1 METFYLNL
9 NVSAEKDVRL
19 YIEAIISDYLFANW
33 SKFEFVLWNNHTLWI
48 DNYKFQILDKGEIDD
63 NYYLK
68 FIGDVEL
75 FYLLKQMT
83 IKNNIYD
90 YELTMDIG
98 DITKKLQLCDINDT
112 LERYFCYIIAQ
123 KTPIFN
129 DIDIKY
135 WNNKTDNKDIDKNY
149 NNYESELVI
158 NYFFTI
164 HFITDY
170 TLDLNNS
177 VYIKIDVYNYII
189 KHGEIYKYLQK
200 LLSEVEIMPITEIYN
215 QMNKLNMIEYFNLNN
230 EHQSNPVMCT
240 IIEPPANACKLS
252 ITEFN
257 IIMFISA
264 VFIGFFSYKIFSRN
278 GI

>member
-1 METFYLNL
+1 METFHLNL

-19 YIEAIISDYLFANW
+19 YIEAIILDYLFANW
-33 SKFEFVLWNNHTLWI
+33 SKYEFAQWNNHTLWI
-48 DNYKFQILDKGEIDD
+48 DNYKFEVLEID
-63 NYYLK
+63 NNFYLK

-90 YELTMDIG
+90 YELTTDIG

-135 WNNKTDNKDIDKNY
+135 WNNKTDNNDIDKNY
-149 NNYESELVI
+149 NNYESKLVI
-158 NYFFTI
+158 NDFFTI

-170 TLDLNNS
+170 TQDLNNS
-177 VYIKIDVYNYII
+177 VYIKMDVHDYII
-189 KHGEIYKYLQK
+189 KHGEIYKYLQE
-200 LLSEVEIMPITEIYN
+200 LLSKVKIMPITEIHN
-215 QMNKLNMIEYFNLNN
+215 QMNKINMIECFNLNHN
-230 EHQSNPVMCT
+230 HESNPIMHTV
-240 IIEPPANACKLS
+240 IEPPTNTYKLS
-252 ITEFN
+252 MSEFN
-257 IIMFISA
+257 IIIFISA
-264 VFIGFFSYKIFSRN
+264 VFIGVLSYKILSRN